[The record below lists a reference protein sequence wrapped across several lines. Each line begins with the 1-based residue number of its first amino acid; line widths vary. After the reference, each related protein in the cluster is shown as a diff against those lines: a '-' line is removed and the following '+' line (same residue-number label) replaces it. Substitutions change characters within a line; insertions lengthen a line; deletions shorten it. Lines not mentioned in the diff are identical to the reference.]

1 MNKNGMAYCDYIAHT
16 IIRPAMLEDGYNECG
31 GVIREV
37 GHVKM
42 DLEPIDGY
50 MLSTDKTLDVIDM
63 NGKKYR
69 ITVEEI

>member
-16 IIRPAMLEDGYNECG
+16 IIRPAMLEDGHNECG

-37 GHVKM
+37 GHVQI
-42 DLEPIDGY
+42 DLDPVEGY
-50 MLSTDKTLDVIDM
+50 MDSTTKTLDVVDM